1 MLYLQYSELTTF
13 EFMQKTS
20 VNNGLFLGV
29 ALVIAIFVLY
39 LANTRMFFNA
49 KSFVLFTVFLLM
61 TIKSGLDARRANGG
75 FISFSKAFINMF
87 VTGAIGYLLAT
98 IGEYILFN
106 FVDPSLPELQKE
118 IAMEAMEEMSGL
130 FGGAEME
137 AAMEKEMDKLEDRD
151 LSGPGAMMMNYI
163 TRLIAPVAIISAIVG
178 VIIKKPGTPVDD
190 LDDNQEN
197 RYIVNK

>member
-1 MLYLQYSELTTF
+1 
-13 EFMQKTS
+13 MQKS
-20 VNNGLFLGV
+20 SINNGLFLGI
-29 ALVIAIFVLY
+29 ALIISIFVLY

-49 KSFVLFTVFLLM
+49 KSFVMFTIFLLM
-61 TIKSGLDARRANGG
+61 IIKSGRDARKANGG
-75 FISFSKAFINMF
+75 FISFSQAFINMF

-106 FVDPSLPELQKE
+106 LVDPSLPDLQKE
-118 IAMEAMEEMSGL
+118 IAIEAMEEVSGL

-137 AAMEKEMDKLEDRD
+137 EAMEKEMDKLEARD
-151 LSGPGAMMMNYI
+151 LAGPGAMMMNFV

-178 VIIKKPGTPVDD
+178 LIIRKKGTPHDD

-197 RYIVNK
+197 RYVVNN